1 MQTDKL
7 MTAPVGNKPKR
18 PGRLSARSISPALVY
33 EMWDGKPI
41 YYKGYKDVLAGK
53 KTIEEVMSCSDL
65 QGVLVY
71 LIGLYIGNQLNR
83 KKYLIS
89 SNESGLH
96 LALNS
101 NLGND
106 LAIFEKEK
114 VGKLKG
120 KFFDVPPKVVIEVD
134 IKADVADFAMKLDGY
149 LIQKSQKLL
158 DFGVDKVIWII
169 TDAQKVYIIDRND
182 PTWYIVN
189 WSEPIAVLDDCTLNI
204 KQLLDDEEI
213 TY

>member
-1 MQTDKL
+1 MQTDNS
-7 MTAPVGNKPKR
+7 MTAPVGDKPKR
-18 PGRLSARSISPALVY
+18 SGRLSARNIPPALIY
-33 EMWDGKPI
+33 EMWDGKAI
-41 YYKGYKDVLAGK
+41 YYKGYRDVLTGK

-65 QGVLVY
+65 QGVLVSLLNGY
-71 LIGLYIGNQLNR
+71 LFNAINR
-83 KKYLIS
+83 KKYLLS
-89 SNESGLH
+89 TNESGLR

-134 IKADVADFAMKLDGY
+134 IKADVTDFAMKLDGY

-169 TDAQKVYIIDRND
+169 TGAQKVYIIDQHD

-189 WSEPIAVLDDCTLNI
+189 WSEPIAVLDNCTLNI

-213 TY
+213 AY

>member
-1 MQTDKL
+1 

-18 PGRLSARSISPALVY
+18 PGRLSARDIPPALIY
-33 EMWDGKPI
+33 ELWDGKPI
-41 YYKGYKDVLAGK
+41 YYKGYREVLAGK
-53 KTIEEVMSCSDL
+53 LTIEEAMSCSDL
-65 QGVLVY
+65 QGVLVSLLNGY
-71 LIGLYIGNQLNR
+71 LYGTINR
-83 KKYLIS
+83 RRYLLS
-89 SNESGLH
+89 TNESGLH

-134 IKADVADFAMKLDGY
+134 IKADVADFPLKLDGY
-149 LIQKSQKLL
+149 LIQKSQKLI
-158 DFGVDKVIWII
+158 DFGVDKVIWIL
-169 TDAQKVYIIDRND
+169 TEPQKIYVIDRND

-189 WSEPIAVLDDCTLNI
+189 WSETIVVLDDCTLNI

-213 TY
+213 AY